1 MMVARTLRSV
11 GIDYIA
17 IFIAVSGLLSL
28 GMIMVLSAS
37 SISSMQASGNSYS
50 IFLKQVLFI
59 TIGLGLAY
67 VGTRIS
73 MEKWE
78 VLARLSLIFG
88 VLALMATLV
97 FGTSIHGN
105 RNWISVG
112 PFLVQPSEFA
122 KLALILFSAI
132 QLKKA
137 NRRSPD
143 KPVNPLLTVL
153 PIALTFILLI
163 LGGKDL
169 GTALIFAGI
178 TICILIIAGLNQI
191 YTFGTIGA
199 AMVGAAV
206 LAITQPNRMR
216 RFKAFFDPFAPDVYK
231 FAGWQPAHSMMGLA
245 SGGLFGVGIG
255 ASKQKWANL
264 AEAHTD
270 FIFSVIGEEMGL
282 LGTLIVIGLYL
293 LLLLAIF
300 RVAIKCKDLFQKFAV
315 AGIGF
320 WLIMQIFTNIATN
333 IGIAPVIGV
342 TLPLISY
349 GGSAIVANLIAIGFV
364 FKIALEQGGASRL
377 SKVNKRI
384 SS

>member
-1 MMVARTLRSV
+1 MVAKSLRIV
-11 GIDYIA
+11 GIDYVA
-17 IFIAVSGLLSL
+17 IFIAVAGLLAL
-28 GMIMVLSAS
+28 GMVMVLSAS
-37 SISSMQASGNSYS
+37 SVNSMQTTGNSYS
-50 IFLKQVLFI
+50 IFLKQFLFI
-59 TIGLGLAY
+59 VIGLGLGYIA
-67 VGTRIS
+67 TRIS
-73 MEKWE
+73 NENWE
-78 VLARLSLIFG
+78 VLARFSFMFG
-88 VLALMATLV
+88 VVALLAALGL
-97 FGTSIHGN
+97 GKSINGN
-105 RNWISVG
+105 KNWIPIG
-112 PFLVQPSEFA
+112 PFLIQPSEFA
-122 KLALILFSAI
+122 KLALILFAAL

-137 NRRSPD
+137 NLKSPEN
-143 KPVNPLLTVL
+143 PANPLIVVL
-153 PIALTFILLI
+153 PTAGVFILLI

-178 TICILIIAGLNQI
+178 TICLMIIAGLSQL
-191 YTFGTIGA
+191 YTLGA
-199 AMVGAAV
+199 ITAVILGGGV
-206 LAITQPNRMR
+206 LAITQPNRLR
-216 RFKAFFDPFAPDVYK
+216 RFKALWDPFAPDVYK

-255 ASKQKWANL
+255 ESKQKWANL
-264 AEAHTD
+264 GEAHTD

-282 LGTLIVIGLYL
+282 LGTLIVISLYL

-349 GGSAIVANLIAIGFV
+349 GGSAMISNLIAIGFV
-364 FKIALEQGGASRL
+364 FKIALAQGGVSRL
-377 SKVNKRI
+377 SKRDKRI

>member
-1 MMVARTLRSV
+1 VAAKSLRII
-11 GIDYIA
+11 GIDYVA

-37 SISSMQASGNSYS
+37 SVNSMQTTGNSYS
-50 IFLKQVLFI
+50 IFLKQLLFMI
-59 TIGLGLAY
+59 IGLGLAY
-67 VGTRIS
+67 IATRIS
-73 MEKWE
+73 KENWE
-78 VLARLSLIFG
+78 VLARFSFIFG
-88 VLALMATLV
+88 ALALMAALV
-97 FGTSIHGN
+97 LGQNINGN
-105 RNWISVG
+105 KNWISAG
-112 PFLVQPSEFA
+112 PFLIQPSEFA
-122 KLALILFSAI
+122 KLALILFAAL

-137 NRRSPD
+137 NNKSSE
-143 KPVNPLLTVL
+143 KPANPLFVVG
-153 PIALTFILLI
+153 PVAATFVLLI

-169 GTALIFAGI
+169 GTALIFIGI
-178 TICILIIAGLNQI
+178 SLCMMIIAGLNQL
-191 YTFGTIGA
+191 YTLGA
-199 AMVGAAV
+199 VATAAALAIL
-206 LAITQPNRMR
+206 LAITQPNRMK
-216 RFKAFFDPFAPDVYK
+216 RFNALWDPFAPAVYK

-245 SGGLFGVGIG
+245 SGGLFGVGVG
-255 ASKQKWANL
+255 ESKQKWANL

-282 LGTLIVIGLYL
+282 LGTLIVISLYL

-349 GGSAIVANLIAIGFV
+349 GGSAIIANLVAIGFV
-364 FKIALEQGGASRL
+364 FKIALDQGGAGRI
-377 SKVNKRI
+377 SKIDKRI